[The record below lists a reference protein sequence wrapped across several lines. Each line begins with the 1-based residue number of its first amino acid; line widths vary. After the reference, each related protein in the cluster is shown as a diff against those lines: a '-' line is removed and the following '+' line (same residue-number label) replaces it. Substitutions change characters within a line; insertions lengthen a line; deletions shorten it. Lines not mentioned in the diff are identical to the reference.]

1 MTEKTLSFI
10 FSSFTLTRRDL
21 SRPSGAALP
30 MEMQCERAR
39 RHISGGSFLSDQ
51 GVCGC
56 VCVDVCRGGRWELE
70 RRSYGLSLVGKS
82 QKIHLEL
89 LKIPTRSAMGYASAS
104 VGSVSRGINLIRA
117 SLSTLIGSPS
127 EVRGLIGS
135 FCPHFPQHFVD
146 ARTLPG

>member
-1 MTEKTLSFI
+1 MKGRDATLAAGL
-10 FSSFTLTRRDL
+10 FSLI
-21 SRPSGAALP
+21 
-30 MEMQCERAR
+30 RA
-39 RHISGGSFLSDQ
+39 
-51 GVCGC
+51 
-56 VCVDVCRGGRWELE
+56 CVDVCVWMCVGGGRWELE